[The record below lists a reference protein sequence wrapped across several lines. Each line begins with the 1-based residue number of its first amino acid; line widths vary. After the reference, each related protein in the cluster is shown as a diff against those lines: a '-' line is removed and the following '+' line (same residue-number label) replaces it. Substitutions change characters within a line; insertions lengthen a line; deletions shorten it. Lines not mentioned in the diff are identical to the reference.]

1 MRNLLYVSLAALV
14 LCTFILCAPATA
26 GVNVVLNANTPSR
39 VFFDGN
45 EIGQTPTTLGDV
57 APGFHEVRVE
67 SLQTREVRVYDIY
80 SPAAVTIQKDIQ
92 IQWEGAVAEAVG
104 DDAPPVDQSVAAA
117 EEARRRSQA
126 ERNKVRTRNTA
137 LGVAVA
143 NELFNKGKS
152 KKVVRGVSLG
162 GALLNELIK
171 R

>member
-1 MRNLLYVSLAALV
+1 MNKLFVTLACLALSTPAVAGLNLA
-14 LCTFILCAPATA
+14 
-26 GVNVVLNANTPSR
+26 LNANTQTR

-45 EIGQTPTTLGDV
+45 EVGQTPTTLADV

-67 SLQTREVRVYDIY
+67 SLQTQESRVYSIY
-80 SPAAVTIQKDIQ
+80 SPASATIEKSIQ
-92 IQWEGAVAEAVG
+92 VQWEGAQAEAVS
-104 DDAPPVDQSVAAA
+104 DDAPAVNADVAAA
-117 EEARRRSQA
+117 EQARRAAQA

-143 NELFNKGKS
+143 NELFNRGKS